1 MRERLRLRPERL
13 RLRRYRKHARR
24 PIVLLYH
31 RVGATSPDPQL
42 LSVSEKHFAEH
53 VQLLS
58 QSFVPTRLADVV
70 TAAGDGRAP
79 AGAVALAFDD
89 GYADNLLAAKPLL
102 ERSGVPATVFVAS
115 GYVRD
120 TEPFWWDELERLVL
134 RPGRLPSV
142 LTLPVGDEELSWNLR
157 EDAEYSPACA
167 AERNGWTVLDAT
179 EPGERQRVYR
189 ALCDRLRVLDYPE
202 RSRALQRLHSV
213 AEPEVA
219 ADELAHPL
227 TVGEVEQLA
236 DGDVVEVGA
245 HSVTHPSLARL
256 PLDRQRQEV
265 RTSKRHLEEI
275 VGRPVASFAYPF
287 GGYDD
292 FDHET
297 VRVVQEAGF
306 ERACA
311 NLPGRLSQCTDP
323 FRIPRLVVRDWSG
336 DELARR
342 LVAPMP

>member
-1 MRERLRLRPERL
+1 
-13 RLRRYRKHARR
+13 
-24 PIVLLYH
+24 VLLYH
-31 RVGATSPDPQL
+31 RLGAPSPDPQL

-58 QSFVPTRLADVV
+58 QSCVPLRLADVV
-70 TAAGDGRAP
+70 TAAVDGRAP

-102 ERSGVPATVFVAS
+102 EGAGVPATVFVAS

-120 TEPFWWDELERLVL
+120 AVPFWWDELERLVL
-134 RPGRLPSV
+134 WPGRLPSV
-142 LTLPVGDEELSWNLR
+142 LTLPVGDEELSWNLG
-157 EDAEYSPACA
+157 EDAEYAPACA
-167 AERNGWTVLDAT
+167 AERNGWTVLDPA

-189 ALCDRLRVLDYPE
+189 ALCERLRVLDHAE
-202 RSRALQRLHSV
+202 RGHALERLRSL
-213 AEPEVA
+213 AEPEA
-219 ADELAHPL
+219 PADELPRPL

-236 DGDVVEVGA
+236 DGDIVEVGA

-265 RTSKRHLEEI
+265 HASKRQLEEL
-275 VGRPVASFAYPF
+275 VGAPVASFAYPF

-292 FDHET
+292 FDHRT

-311 NLPGRLSQCTDP
+311 NLPGRLTQRTDP
-323 FRIPRLVVRDWSG
+323 FRIPRLVVRDWTG

-342 LVAPMP
+342 LAALVP